1 MIQMDKRWKPNILSA
16 LQKKIQNNDSS
27 YIGLLSLAY
36 CGNFS
41 LFYNSFYILF
51 SPKGNPQ
58 INMNI
63 CIYSNTFYTKPSDC
77 LNKRGPYI
85 LLPQFPN
92 TQEGGKQSISTQKSI
107 RKYEKETRE
116 KKGKRLYSHSQGHYS
131 RPWSTSMVFMHV
143 VCFGIKSL
151 NIKKTTWIYKKHVF
165 VYFVHFIYL
174 NVFIYLFCAFKE
186 KRQGRSCGGM
196 DTRLILKLEFHQI
209 ITKSNSFLKIYYY
222 VQMYICYKRPFHSNK
237 STSFDIS

>member
-1 MIQMDKRWKPNILSA
+1 MYTFKHFLYKTLRLS
-16 LQKKIQNNDSS
+16 
-27 YIGLLSLAY
+27 
-36 CGNFS
+36 
-41 LFYNSFYILF
+41 
-51 SPKGNPQ
+51 
-58 INMNI
+58 
-63 CIYSNTFYTKPSDC
+63 
-77 LNKRGPYI
+77 NKREPYI

-92 TQEGGKQSISTQKSI
+92 TQERGKQSISTQKSI
-107 RKYEKETRE
+107 RKYEKVTRK

-143 VCFGIKSL
+143 GCFQIKSL
-151 NIKKTTWIYKKHVF
+151 NIKKNTWIYKTTCFCICCTFYIFKC
-165 VYFVHFIYL
+165 
-174 NVFIYLFCAFKE
+174 FIYLFCAFKE

-196 DTRLILKLEFHQI
+196 DPRLILKLEFHQI